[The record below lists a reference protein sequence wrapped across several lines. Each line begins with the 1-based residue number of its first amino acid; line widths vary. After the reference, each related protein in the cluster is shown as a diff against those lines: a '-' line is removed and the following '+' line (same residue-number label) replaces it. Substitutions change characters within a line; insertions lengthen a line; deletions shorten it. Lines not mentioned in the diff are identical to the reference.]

1 LVSSKTEFF
10 VFVVTFGTSN
20 AYHSIKHFLCA
31 KTQQIKGKTAKRAKF
46 SPLRLRAFR
55 RAEIDFQMSKQQ
67 YPKKILVRLTEAE
80 KQKIEESAKQ
90 SQLSVSRFLV
100 RSGVGDERGLDP
112 AERELREQAIYEL
125 RRVGVNLNQIAY
137 ALNAARRTGRGDDPS
152 APEIAQ
158 VAESLKAVLEAVK
171 KAF

>member
-1 LVSSKTEFF
+1 
-10 VFVVTFGTSN
+10 
-20 AYHSIKHFLCA
+20 
-31 KTQQIKGKTAKRAKF
+31 
-46 SPLRLRAFR
+46 
-55 RAEIDFQMSKQQ
+55 MSKQQ

-80 KQKIEESAKQ
+80 KSTIEKNAKK
-90 SQLSVSRFLV
+90 SELSVSRYLV

-137 ALNAARRTGRGDDPS
+137 ALNAARRTGRGDEPPAS
-152 APEIAQ
+152 EITKA
-158 VAESLKAVLEAVK
+158 AESLKIVLEAIK

>member
-1 LVSSKTEFF
+1 M
-10 VFVVTFGTSN
+10 VTDARRSFQLG
-20 AYHSIKHFLCA
+20 
-31 KTQQIKGKTAKRAKF
+31 Q
-46 SPLRLRAFR
+46 
-55 RAEIDFQMSKQQ
+55 RAERVLDPEKLLMSKKQ

-80 KQKIEESAKQ
+80 KETIEKNAKK
-90 SQLSVSRFLV
+90 SELSVSRYLV

-137 ALNAARRTGRGDDPS
+137 ALNAARRTGHGDEPPAS
-152 APEIAQ
+152 EITKA
-158 VAESLKAVLEAVK
+158 AESLKIVLEAVK

>member
-1 LVSSKTEFF
+1 
-10 VFVVTFGTSN
+10 
-20 AYHSIKHFLCA
+20 
-31 KTQQIKGKTAKRAKF
+31 
-46 SPLRLRAFR
+46 
-55 RAEIDFQMSKQQ
+55 MSKQQ
-67 YPKKILVRLTEAE
+67 YPKKILVRLTESE
-80 KQKIEESAKQ
+80 KQKIEGGAKQ

-137 ALNAARRTGRGDDPS
+137 ALNAARRTGRGDESPS
-152 APEIAQ
+152 AEVTKA
-158 VAESLKAVLEAVK
+158 AESLKTALEAIK

>member
-1 LVSSKTEFF
+1 
-10 VFVVTFGTSN
+10 
-20 AYHSIKHFLCA
+20 
-31 KTQQIKGKTAKRAKF
+31 
-46 SPLRLRAFR
+46 
-55 RAEIDFQMSKQQ
+55 MSKQQ

-80 KQKIEESAKQ
+80 KQKIERSAKQ
-90 SQLSVSRFLV
+90 SQLSISRFLV

-137 ALNAARRTGRGDDPS
+137 ALNAARRGGRGDEPP
-152 APEIAQ
+152 AAEIAQ
-158 VAESLKAVLEAVK
+158 AAENLKIVLETVK

>member
-1 LVSSKTEFF
+1 
-10 VFVVTFGTSN
+10 
-20 AYHSIKHFLCA
+20 
-31 KTQQIKGKTAKRAKF
+31 
-46 SPLRLRAFR
+46 
-55 RAEIDFQMSKQQ
+55 MSRQQ

-80 KQKIEESAKQ
+80 KQEIEKDAKQ

-100 RSGVGDERGLDP
+100 RSGVGDGCGIDP

-137 ALNAARRTGRGDDPS
+137 ALNAARRTGRGNEPP

-158 VAESLKAVLEAVK
+158 AAESLKMVLEAVK

>member
-1 LVSSKTEFF
+1 MLKVKFLAF
-10 VFVVTFGTSN
+10 VAIFGTSN
-20 AYHSIKHFLCA
+20 AYYSIKHFLCA
-31 KTQQIKGKTAKRAKF
+31 ETQQIKGKTAKGAKF
-46 SPLRLRAFR
+46 SPLRLRAFF
-55 RAEIDFQMSKQQ
+55 RAKVDFQMSKQQ
-67 YPKKILVRLTEAE
+67 YSKKILVRLTEAE
-80 KQKIEESAKQ
+80 KQKIERGAKQ

-137 ALNAARRTGRGDDPS
+137 ALNAARRTGRGD
-152 APEIAQ
+152 APPAAEIAQ
-158 VAESLKAVLEAVK
+158 AAENLKAVLEAVK

>member
-1 LVSSKTEFF
+1 
-10 VFVVTFGTSN
+10 
-20 AYHSIKHFLCA
+20 
-31 KTQQIKGKTAKRAKF
+31 
-46 SPLRLRAFR
+46 
-55 RAEIDFQMSKQQ
+55 MSRQQ
-67 YPKKILVRLTEAE
+67 YEKKVLVRLTTVE
-80 KQKIEESAKQ
+80 KSTVEKNAKQ

-137 ALNAARRTGRGDDPS
+137 ALNAGRRTGRGDELP
-152 APEIAQ
+152 AAEIAQ
-158 VAESLKAVLEAVK
+158 AVESLKTVLEAIK